1 MQDTCSPDATSSGP
15 FPWRRRCATNGD
27 MVHAVARRFACEEL
41 VRLRRADEQRRY
53 LASQRSARI
62 DPNPHQID
70 AVIFALQ
77 RIPKG
82 GCILADEVG
91 LGKTIEAGL
100 TLSQLLAEGASR
112 ILLLTP
118 KPLLGQWRDE
128 LLALFGITAR
138 EGAQEETGFEGP
150 GVFIAGRE
158 YAGSEAGAA
167 AIAGSGRFDLC
178 VIDEAHEIFAGIY
191 RRYDAAGGLKDG
203 SKYARTAA
211 RVKQA
216 LTGTPMLLLTAT
228 PIQNSLTEMWG
239 LVQYVE
245 PTGTLLG
252 DLGTFRTVFCDGD
265 DRRIRPGQH
274 DELKRR
280 LATVC
285 QRTLRRQAQAFMA
298 KAFTQRAARLFE
310 YSMSEAEAQLYED
323 VTAYLLDPK
332 TLAFRGGH
340 RRLLLISFHRRMG
353 SSVVALADSLQAVAD
368 RLRKKLTGG
377 TDTLRLFESDFD
389 DEDPSAAEDDE
400 ALLEHPEPELV
411 AEMQRVQV
419 LADRARALPVD
430 SKAEQLRAAV
440 RHALEREGGSGKV
453 VIFTEALSTQ
463 AYIEEVLTEA
473 GVVAPKEVTTF
484 RGQNTGPRAAEALAR
499 WETEVASR
507 MPLDARP
514 SRSVAVRLALV
525 HEFATRTRVFVSTE
539 AGAKGL
545 NLQFCDTVINY
556 DLPWNPQRIEQRI
569 GRCHRYGQTRDVTV
583 INFINRD
590 NEAQRLTFDIL
601 SRKLELFGTVLDA
614 SDAVLHQASA
624 PTSTDLVGA
633 LASDFEAQ
641 LADVYD
647 KARSP
652 AEIAAGM
659 AALDSRVGEAKQA
672 YETTHARTAGLIES
686 RFDSTV
692 RAAFRSIEEELPEA
706 LAAMDRELE
715 GVLLR
720 FLDAVGI
727 PYETSRDDVGL
738 TVEIAAH
745 PALPPAHREGV
756 RIRVGA
762 GDPEQGEPL
771 HVGHALIRA
780 ALEEARQA
788 TVGRQRV
795 SIDRSL
801 LQDDAAAKPGA
812 TGRIAVVRM
821 QALGF
826 EPVTELLPAVLLDD
840 EPRPLLGARARAW
853 VLAALADADPRV
865 RAPLEALDDAAEE
878 AIFVAGEDLEAR
890 EHQRFEETLAQIERS
905 VDDRVLAIKRL
916 RLEALQR
923 QADAVTRRDAAVGP
937 GPRTRAE
944 KELAAIESELEGL
957 DAQVD
962 RLLRRD
968 DPEYATWRSR
978 AYVRRYTPPT
988 YERILDVEFVLA

>member
-1 MQDTCSPDATSSGP
+1 
-15 FPWRRRCATNGD
+15 
-27 MVHAVARRFACEEL
+27 MVHAVARRYACEEL

-53 LASQRSARI
+53 LASQRSARV

-100 TLSQLLAEGASR
+100 TISQLLAEGASR

-128 LLALFGITAR
+128 LLALFGINAT
-138 EGAQEETGFEGP
+138 EGAEDAAGFEGA

-167 AIAGSGRFDLC
+167 AIGGSGRFDLC

-191 RRYDAAGGLKDG
+191 RRYDRHGGLKDG
-203 SKYARTAA
+203 SRYARTAA
-211 RVKQA
+211 RVKQV
-216 LTGTPMLLLTAT
+216 LVGTPMLLLTAT
-228 PIQNSLTEMWG
+228 PIQNNLTEMWG

-252 DLGTFRTVFCDGD
+252 DLGTFRSVFCDGD
-265 DRRIRPGQH
+265 DRRIRPGQD

-298 KAFTQRAARLFE
+298 KAFTQRTARLFE
-310 YSMSEAEAQLYED
+310 YSMSSDEAQLYED

-332 TLAFRGGH
+332 TLAFRGTH
-340 RRLLLISFHRRMG
+340 RRLLLIGFHRRMG
-353 SSVVALADSLQAVAD
+353 SSVVALAASLQAVAD
-368 RLRKKLTGG
+368 RLRRKLAGG
-377 TDTLRLFESDFD
+377 TDTLALFDTDLE
-389 DEDPSAAEDDE
+389 EDQVRQDADPGA
-400 ALLEHPEPELV
+400 LEHPEPELF
-411 AEMQRVQV
+411 AEMRRVQA
-419 LADRARALPVD
+419 LADRAAALPVD
-430 SKAEQLRAAV
+430 SKAEQLCAAV
-440 RHALEREGGSGKV
+440 RFALQRAQTGGSGKM

-463 AYIEEVLTEA
+463 DYLQRVLEDA
-473 GVVAPKEVTTF
+473 GLVQPGEVTLF
-484 RGQNTGPRAAEALAR
+484 RGQNTGPAVAAALQR
-499 WETEVASR
+499 WEAEVASR
-507 MPLDARP
+507 MPKDAHP
-514 SRSVAVRLALV
+514 SRAVAVRLALV
-525 HEFATRTRVFVSTE
+525 HEFATRTKIFIATE

-545 NLQFCDTVINY
+545 NLQFCDTVVNY

-569 GRCHRYGQTRDVTV
+569 GRCHRYGQSRDVTV

-614 SDAVLHQASA
+614 SDAVLHEARS
-624 PTSTDLVGA
+624 PTSGALVGA

-652 AEIAAGM
+652 EEIAEGM
-659 AALDSRVGEAKQA
+659 AALEARVGDAKEDYEA
-672 YETTHARTAGLIES
+672 THARTAGLIET

-692 RAAFRSIEEELPEA
+692 RSSLRSLEDELPQG
-706 LAAMDRELE
+706 LAELDAELE

-720 FLDAVGI
+720 FLEAAGI
-727 PYETSRDDVGL
+727 PHECARDEIGL
-738 TVEIAAH
+738 SVAIGAH
-745 PALPPAHREGV
+745 AGLPASMREGV
-756 RIRVGA
+756 TVRVGA
-762 GDPEQGEPL
+762 GSSEQGEPL

-780 ALEEARQA
+780 ALEESRQA

-795 SIDRSL
+795 SID
-801 LQDDAAAKPGA
+801 AARLPGDVKAMPAA
-812 TGRIAVVRM
+812 TGRITVVRL

-826 EPVTELLPAVLLDD
+826 EPVTELLPVVVLDD
-840 EPRPLLGARARAW
+840 DDVPLLGARARAW
-853 VLAALADADPRV
+853 VLAAASEASPEV
-865 RAPLEALDDAAEE
+865 SASLEALGDAADE
-878 AIFVAGEDLEAR
+878 AIFIAGGDLEAR

-905 VDDRVLAIKRL
+905 VDDRVLAARRL
-916 RLEALQR
+916 RQDALRRHAEAT
-923 QADAVTRRDAAVGP
+923 ARRDAAVGP

-944 KELAAIESELEGL
+944 KELAAIDAELEGL
-957 DAQVD
+957 DAAVD

>member
-1 MQDTCSPDATSSGP
+1 M
-15 FPWRRRCATNGD
+15 
-27 MVHAVARRFACEEL
+27 
-41 VRLRRADEQRRY
+41 
-53 LASQRSARI
+53 ASQRSARI
-62 DPNPHQID
+62 DPNPHQIE

-138 EGAQEETGFEGP
+138 EGAAEETGFEGP

-158 YAGSEAGAA
+158 YAGSEVGAA
-167 AIAGSGRFDLC
+167 AIGGSGKFDLC

-191 RRYDAAGGLKDG
+191 RRYDRQGGLRDG
-203 SKYARTAA
+203 SRYARTAA

-216 LTGTPMLLLTAT
+216 LLGTPMLLLTAT
-228 PIQNSLTEMWG
+228 PIQNTLTEMWG

-252 DLGTFRTVFCDGD
+252 DLGTFRSVFCDGD
-265 DRRIRPGQH
+265 DRRVRPGQD

-285 QRTLRRQAQAFMA
+285 QRTLRRQAQTFMA
-298 KAFTQRAARLFE
+298 KAFTQRTARLFE
-310 YSMSEAEAQLYED
+310 YSMSPDEAQLYDD
-323 VTAYLLDPK
+323 VTEYLLDPK
-332 TLAFRGGH
+332 TLAFRGTH
-340 RRLLLISFHRRMG
+340 RRLLLIGFHRRMG

-368 RLRKKLTGG
+368 RLRRKLEGS
-377 TDTLRLFESDFD
+377 TDTLRLFEADLD
-389 DEDPSAAEDDE
+389 DDDAPQRPAAQDE
-400 ALLEHPEPELV
+400 EVPEHPEPELV
-411 AEMQRVQV
+411 AEMKRVQA
-419 LADRARALPVD
+419 LADRAVALPID

-440 RHALEREGGSGKV
+440 ERALARPDGSGKV

-463 AYIEEVLTEA
+463 TYIKRVLTD
-473 GVVAPKEVTTF
+473 GGIVAPDAVTLF
-484 RGQNTGPRAAEALAR
+484 RGQNTGPEVAAALQR
-499 WETEVASR
+499 WESEVGSR
-507 MPLDARP
+507 MPKDAQP

-525 HEFATRTRVFVSTE
+525 HEFATKTAVFVATE

-569 GRCHRYGQTRDVTV
+569 GRCHRYGQARDVTV

-614 SDAVLHQASA
+614 SDAVLHQAVA
-624 PTSTDLVGA
+624 PTSTALVGA

-652 AEIAAGM
+652 EEIAAGM
-659 AALDSRVGEAKQA
+659 AQLQARVGDAKDD
-672 YETTHARTAGLIES
+672 YEQTHARTAGLIET
-686 RFDSTV
+686 RFDATV
-692 RAAFRSIEEELPEA
+692 RAAFKDIEEELPAA
-706 LAAMDRELE
+706 LAALDGELE
-715 GVLLR
+715 GVLVR
-720 FLDAVGI
+720 YLDAAAI
-727 PYETSRDDVGL
+727 PYAMDRDEDGV
-738 TVEIAAH
+738 TVEIGAD
-745 PALPPAHREGV
+745 PQLPPALRDGV
-756 RIRVGA
+756 RVRVGD
-762 GDPEQGEPL
+762 GVPEQGEPL
-771 HVGHALIRA
+771 HVGHALVRA
-780 ALEEARQA
+780 ALEESRAA

-795 SIDRSL
+795 CVPAASL
-801 LQDDAAAKPGA
+801 ETDDAATVGA

-826 EPVTELLPAVLLDD
+826 EPVTELLPVVLLDGTSQ
-840 EPRPLLGARARAW
+840 PFFGPRARAW
-853 VLAALADADPRV
+853 VLAATADADPSV
-865 RAPLEALDDAAEE
+865 LSPEDALEDAAEE
-878 AIFVAGEDLEAR
+878 AIFVAGGDLEAR

-905 VDDRVLAIKRL
+905 VDDRVLAL
-916 RLEALQR
+916 RRIRQGVHARQVEA
-923 QADAVTRRDAAVGP
+923 VGRRDAAVGP

-944 KELAAIESELEGL
+944 QELAAIETELEGL
-957 DAQVD
+957 DAQAL
-962 RLLRRD
+962 RLLGRD
-968 DPEYATWRSR
+968 DSEYKTWRSR
-978 AYVRRYTPPT
+978 AYVRRYTPPS
-988 YERILDVEFVLA
+988 YERILDVEFVLV

>member
-1 MQDTCSPDATSSGP
+1 M
-15 FPWRRRCATNGD
+15 
-27 MVHAVARRFACEEL
+27 
-41 VRLRRADEQRRY
+41 
-53 LASQRSARI
+53 ASQRSARI

-128 LLALFGITAR
+128 LLGLFGINAL
-138 EGAQEETGFEGP
+138 EGAQEESGFEGP

-167 AIAGSGRFDLC
+167 AIGGSGAFDLC
-178 VIDEAHEIFAGIY
+178 VIDEAHEMFAGIY
-191 RRYDAAGGLKDG
+191 RRYDSRGGLKDG
-203 SKYARTAA
+203 TKYARTAA

-216 LTGTPMLLLTAT
+216 LVGTPMLLLTAT

-265 DRRIRPGQH
+265 DRRIRPGQD

-310 YSMSEAEAQLYED
+310 YSMSPDEAQLYDD
-323 VTAYLLDPK
+323 VTAYLMDPK
-332 TLAFRGGH
+332 TLAFRGTH
-340 RRLLLISFHRRMG
+340 RRLLLIGFHRRMG

-368 RLRKKLTGG
+368 RLRRKLEGTG
-377 TDTLRLFESDFD
+377 DTLQLFEADFD
-389 DEDPSAAEDDE
+389 DEEPSATTGEEE
-400 ALLEHPEPELV
+400 AIEHAEPELV
-411 AEMQRVQV
+411 AEMKRVQAM
-419 LADRARALPVD
+419 ADRARALPID
-430 SKAEQLRAAV
+430 SKAEQLCAAV
-440 RHALEREGGSGKV
+440 RYAQARPDGSGKV

-463 AYIEEVLTEA
+463 TYLEQVLVDA
-473 GVVAPKEVTTF
+473 GIVAAGQVTLF
-484 RGQNTGPRAAEALAR
+484 RGQNTGPKAAAALER
-499 WETEVASR
+499 WEREVASR
-507 MPLDARP
+507 MPADARP

-525 HEFATRTRVFVSTE
+525 HEFATFTSVFIATE

-614 SDAVLHQASA
+614 SDAVLHQATA
-624 PTSTDLVGA
+624 PTSTALVGA

-647 KARSP
+647 KARSSE
-652 AEIAAGM
+652 EIAAGM
-659 AALDSRVGEAKQA
+659 AALESRVGEAKEV
-672 YETTHARTAGLIES
+672 YEETHARTAGLIET

-692 RAAFRSIEEELPEA
+692 RSAFRSLEDELPEG
-706 LAAMDRELE
+706 LAALDAELE

-720 FLDAVGI
+720 FLDAVPI
-727 PYETSRDDVGL
+727 PYTTERDEQGL
-738 TVEIAAH
+738 TVQIEADA
-745 PALPPAHREGV
+745 ALPDAHREGV
-756 RIRVGA
+756 RVRVGD
-762 GDPEQGEPL
+762 GVPEQGEPL
-771 HVGHALIRA
+771 HVGHALVRA
-780 ALEEARQA
+780 ALEESRRA

-795 SIDRSL
+795 CIDAAL
-801 LQDDAAAKPGA
+801 LEDDAAAQSGR

-826 EPVTELLPAVLLDD
+826 EPVTELLPVVLLDD
-840 EPRPLLGARARAW
+840 EVAPLLGSRARAW
-853 VLAALADADPRV
+853 VLAAVADADPRT
-865 RAPLEALDDAAEE
+865 RTTLDALGDASEE
-878 AIFVAGEDLEAR
+878 AIFVAGGDLEAR

-905 VDDRVLAIKRL
+905 VDDRVLALKRM
-916 RLEALQR
+916 R
-923 QADAVTRRDAAVGP
+923 ADAQQRHADATARRDAAVGP

-944 KELAAIESELEGL
+944 QELSGIESELEGL
-957 DAQVD
+957 DEAAD

-968 DPEYATWRSR
+968 DPEYRTWRSR
-978 AYVRRYTPPT
+978 AYVRRYTPPS
-988 YERILDVEFVLA
+988 YERILDVEFVLT

>member
-1 MQDTCSPDATSSGP
+1 M
-15 FPWRRRCATNGD
+15 
-27 MVHAVARRFACEEL
+27 HAVARRFACEEL

-100 TLSQLLAEGASR
+100 TLSQMLAEGAER
-112 ILLLTP
+112 ILLITP

-128 LLALFGITAR
+128 LASLFGISTT
-138 EGAQEETGFEGP
+138 EGAIEETGFEGS

-167 AIAGSGRFDLC
+167 AIGSSGRFDLC
-178 VIDEAHEIFAGIY
+178 VIDEAHEMFSGIY
-191 RRYDAAGGLKDG
+191 RRYDRHGGLKDG

-216 LTGTPMLLLTAT
+216 LGETPMLLLTAT
-228 PIQNSLTEMWG
+228 PIQNTLTEMWG

-252 DLGTFRTVFCDGD
+252 DLGTFRAVFCDGD
-265 DRRIRPGQH
+265 DRRLRPGQG

-298 KAFTQRAARLFE
+298 KQFTQRTARLFE
-310 YSMSEAEAQLYED
+310 YSMSPNEAALYED

-332 TLAFRGGH
+332 TLAFRGTH
-340 RRLLLISFHRRMG
+340 RRLLLIGFHRRMG
-353 SSVVALADSLQAVAD
+353 SSVVALAASLQAVAD
-368 RLRKKLTGG
+368 RLRRKLAGSA
-377 TDTLRLFESDFD
+377 DTVQLFEADLE
-389 DEDPSAAEDDE
+389 EDPSGAQDED
-400 ALLEHPEPELV
+400 AVAHPEPDLV
-411 AEMQRVQV
+411 AEMRRVQG
-419 LADRARALPVD
+419 LADRARALPTD
-430 SKAEQLRAAV
+430 SKAEQLVAAV
-440 RHALEREGGSGKV
+440 RYAMGREAEGGSGKV
-453 VIFTEALSTQ
+453 VVFTESLATQ
-463 AYIEEVLTEA
+463 DYLVRILTEA
-473 GVVAPKEVTTF
+473 GVVEEHEVTLF
-484 RGQNTGPRAAEALAR
+484 RGQNTGPAVARALQQWEAEVGAR
-499 WETEVASR
+499 LPHDV
-507 MPLDARP
+507 RP
-514 SRSVAVRLALV
+514 SRGVAVRLALV
-525 HEFATRTRVFVSTE
+525 HEFQHRSRVFIATE

-569 GRCHRYGQTRDVTV
+569 GRCHRYGQDRDVTV

-614 SDAVLHQASA
+614 SDAVLHQATQ
-624 PTSTDLVGA
+624 PTSTALVGA

-652 AEIAAGM
+652 DEIAAGM
-659 AALDSRVGEAKQA
+659 VALDQAMGEARDA
-672 YETTHARTAGLIES
+672 FDATHARTAGLIES
-686 RFDSTV
+686 RFDATV
-692 RAAFRSIEEELPEA
+692 RSAFRTLEDELPEG
-706 LAAMDRELE
+706 LAALDAEVE

-720 FLDAVGI
+720 YLEAEGI
-727 PYETSRDDVGL
+727 PHARARDDVGL
-738 TVEIAAH
+738 TVEVAADDR
-745 PALPPAHREGV
+745 LPPALRGGV
-756 RIRVGA
+756 TVRVGS
-762 GDPEQGEPL
+762 GTPEQGEPL

-780 ALEEARQA
+780 ALEESRRA
-788 TVGRQRV
+788 TVGQQRV
-795 SIDRSL
+795 CIDAQRL
-801 LQDDAAAKPGA
+801 ADDADAKPGA
-812 TGRIAVVRM
+812 RGRLAVLRM
-821 QALGF
+821 HHLGF
-826 EPVTELLPAVLLDD
+826 EPVVELLPAVLLDGRD
-840 EPRPLLGARARAW
+840 EPLLGVRARAW
-853 VLAALADADPRV
+853 VLAAVQDA
-865 RAPLEALDDAAEE
+865 APEISTPASHLDDACDE
-878 AIFVAGEDLEAR
+878 AIFVAGADLDAH
-890 EHQRFEETLAQIERS
+890 EHRRFEETMAQIERS
-905 VDDRVLAIKRL
+905 MEDRILALRRL
-916 RLEALQR
+916 RSDAQRRHAEAT
-923 QADAVTRRDAAVGP
+923 ARRDAAVGP
-937 GPRTRAE
+937 APRTRAE
-944 KELAAIESELEGL
+944 AELKAVDTELEGL
-957 DAQVD
+957 DDAVD

-968 DPEYATWRSR
+968 DPEYASWRSR

-988 YERILDVEFVLA
+988 YERILDVEFELA

>member
-1 MQDTCSPDATSSGP
+1 
-15 FPWRRRCATNGD
+15 

-62 DPNPHQID
+62 DPNPHQIE

-138 EGAQEETGFEGP
+138 EGAAEETGFEGP

-167 AIAGSGRFDLC
+167 AIGGNGKFDLC

-191 RRYDAAGGLKDG
+191 RRYDRQGGLRDG
-203 SKYARTAA
+203 SRYARTAA

-216 LTGTPMLLLTAT
+216 LLGTPMLLLTAT
-228 PIQNSLTEMWG
+228 PIQNTLTEMWG

-252 DLGTFRTVFCDGD
+252 DLGTFRSVFCDGD
-265 DRRIRPGQH
+265 DRRIRPGQD

-285 QRTLRRQAQAFMA
+285 QRTLRRQAQTFMA
-298 KAFTQRAARLFE
+298 KAFTQRTARLFE
-310 YSMSEAEAQLYED
+310 YSMSPDEAQLYDD
-323 VTAYLLDPK
+323 VTEYLLDPK
-332 TLAFRGGH
+332 TLAFRGTH
-340 RRLLLISFHRRMG
+340 RRLLLIGFHRRMG
-353 SSVVALADSLQAVAD
+353 SSVVALADSLQGVAD
-368 RLRKKLTGG
+368 RLRRKLEGSG
-377 TDTLRLFESDFD
+377 DTLRLFDADLEQEEEAAAP
-389 DEDPSAAEDDE
+389 DEEVP
-400 ALLEHPEPELV
+400 EHPEPELV
-411 AEMQRVQV
+411 AEMKRVQG
-419 LADRARALPVD
+419 LADRARSLPVD
-430 SKAEQLRAAV
+430 SKAEQLRVAV
-440 RHALEREGGSGKV
+440 ERALARPDGSGKV

-463 AYIEEVLTEA
+463 TYIKRVLVE
-473 GVVAPKEVTTF
+473 GGIVAPDAVTIF
-484 RGQNTGPRAAEALAR
+484 RGQNTGPEVAAALQR
-499 WETEVASR
+499 WEGEVASR
-507 MPLDARP
+507 MPKDAQP

-525 HEFATRTRVFVSTE
+525 HEFATKTAVFIATE

-614 SDAVLHQASA
+614 SDAVLHQAVA
-624 PTSTDLVGA
+624 PTSTSLVGA

-641 LADVYD
+641 LADVYN
-647 KARSP
+647 KARS
-652 AEIAAGM
+652 AEEIAAGM
-659 AALDSRVGEAKQA
+659 AELGERVGDAKED
-672 YETTHARTAGLIES
+672 YEQTHARTAGLIET
-686 RFDSTV
+686 RFDATV
-692 RAAFRSIEEELPEA
+692 RAAFKDIEEELPAA
-706 LAAMDRELE
+706 LAALDAELE
-715 GVLLR
+715 GVLVR
-720 FLDAVGI
+720 YLDAAAI
-727 PYETSRDDVGL
+727 PYSTDRDDSGL
-738 TVEIAAH
+738 SVDIGPH
-745 PALPPAHREGV
+745 PQLPPALREGV
-756 RIRVGA
+756 RIRVGD
-762 GDPEQGEPL
+762 GVPEQGEPL
-771 HVGHALIRA
+771 HVGHALVRA
-780 ALEEARQA
+780 ALEESRAA

-795 SIDRSL
+795 SVRAASL
-801 LQDDAAAKPGA
+801 EQDDAATVGA
-812 TGRIAVVRM
+812 TGRMTVVRM

-826 EPVTELLPAVLLDD
+826 EPVTELLPVVVLDGM
-840 EPRPLLGARARAW
+840 PQPVLGPRARAW
-853 VLAALADADPRV
+853 VLAAIADADPDV
-865 RAPLEALDDAAEE
+865 RLSPDALEDAADE
-878 AIFVAGEDLEAR
+878 AIFVAGGDLEAR
-890 EHQRFEETLAQIERS
+890 EHLRFEETLAQIERS
-905 VDDRVLAIKRL
+905 VDDRVLAL
-916 RLEALQR
+916 RRIRQEVQGRQVEAV
-923 QADAVTRRDAAVGP
+923 ARRDAAVGP
-937 GPRTRAE
+937 APRTRAE
-944 KELAAIESELEGL
+944 QELAAIETELEGL
-957 DAQVD
+957 DAQAL

-968 DPEYATWRSR
+968 DSEYMTWRSR

-988 YERILDVEFVLA
+988 YERILDVEFVLV

>member
-1 MQDTCSPDATSSGP
+1 
-15 FPWRRRCATNGD
+15 

-62 DPNPHQID
+62 DPNPHQIE

-138 EGAQEETGFEGP
+138 EGASEETGFEGP

-158 YAGSEAGAA
+158 YAGSEVGAA
-167 AIAGSGRFDLC
+167 AIGGSGKFDLC

-191 RRYDAAGGLKDG
+191 RRYDRQGGLRDG
-203 SKYARTAA
+203 SRYARTAA
-211 RVKQA
+211 RVKHA
-216 LTGTPMLLLTAT
+216 LLGTPMLLLTAT
-228 PIQNSLTEMWG
+228 PIQNTLTEMWG

-252 DLGTFRTVFCDGD
+252 DLGTFRSVFCDGD
-265 DRRIRPGQH
+265 DRRIRPGQD

-285 QRTLRRQAQAFMA
+285 QRTLRRQAQTFMA
-298 KAFTQRAARLFE
+298 KAFTQRTARLFE
-310 YSMSEAEAQLYED
+310 YSMSPDEAQLYED
-323 VTAYLLDPK
+323 VTQYLLDPK
-332 TLAFRGGH
+332 TLAFRGTH
-340 RRLLLISFHRRMG
+340 RRLLLIGFHRRMG

-368 RLRKKLTGG
+368 RLRRKLEGSG
-377 TDTLRLFESDFD
+377 DTLRLFEADLD
-389 DEDPSAAEDDE
+389 DEDAPAAPRGDDE
-400 ALLEHPEPELV
+400 EVPEHPEPELV
-411 AEMQRVQV
+411 AEMKRVQG
-419 LADRARALPVD
+419 LADLARSLPVD
-430 SKAEQLRAAV
+430 SKAEQLRVAV
-440 RHALEREGGSGKV
+440 ERALTRSDGSGKV

-463 AYIEEVLTEA
+463 TYIKRVLVE
-473 GVVAPKEVTTF
+473 GRIVAPDAVTMF
-484 RGQNTGPRAAEALAR
+484 RGQNTGPEVAVALQR
-499 WETEVASR
+499 WEGEVGSR
-507 MPLDARP
+507 MPKDAQP

-525 HEFATRTRVFVSTE
+525 HEFATKTAVFIATE

-614 SDAVLHQASA
+614 SDAVLHQAVA
-624 PTSTDLVGA
+624 PTSTALVGA

-647 KARSP
+647 KARS
-652 AEIAAGM
+652 AEEIAAGM
-659 AALDSRVGEAKQA
+659 AELGARVGDAKDD
-672 YETTHARTAGLIES
+672 YEQTHARTAGLIET
-686 RFDSTV
+686 RFDATV
-692 RAAFRSIEEELPEA
+692 RAAFKDIEEELPEA
-706 LAAMDRELE
+706 LAALDAELE
-715 GVLLR
+715 GVLVR

-727 PYETSRDDVGL
+727 PYTTDRDDAGL
-738 TVEIAAH
+738 TVEVSAH
-745 PALPPAHREGV
+745 PKLPPALREGV
-756 RIRVGA
+756 RIRVGD
-762 GDPEQGEPL
+762 GVPEQGEPL

-780 ALEEARQA
+780 ALEESRAA

-795 SIDRSL
+795 SIRASNLEGDV
-801 LQDDAAAKPGA
+801 AAKRGT
-812 TGRIAVVRM
+812 TGRISVVRM

-826 EPVTELLPAVLLDD
+826 EPVTELLPVVVLDD
-840 EPRPLLGARARAW
+840 GPQPFMGARARGW
-853 VLAALADADPRV
+853 VLAAIAEADPHV
-865 RAPLEALDDAAEE
+865 GLSLDTLEDAAQE
-878 AIFVAGEDLEAR
+878 AIFVAGGDLEAR
-890 EHQRFEETLAQIERS
+890 EHLRFEETMAQIERS
-905 VDDRVLAIKRL
+905 VDDRVLAL
-916 RLEALQR
+916 RRIRHEVQGRHAEALG
-923 QADAVTRRDAAVGP
+923 RRDAAVGP

-944 KELAAIESELEGL
+944 QELAAIETELEGL
-957 DAQVD
+957 DAQAL
-962 RLLRRD
+962 RLLTRD
-968 DPEYATWRSR
+968 DDEYRSWRSR
-978 AYVRRYTPPT
+978 AYVRRYTPPS
-988 YERILDVEFVLA
+988 YERILDVEFVLV

>member
-1 MQDTCSPDATSSGP
+1 M
-15 FPWRRRCATNGD
+15 
-27 MVHAVARRFACEEL
+27 ARRFACEEL

-118 KPLLGQWRDE
+118 KPLLGQWKDE

-138 EGAQEETGFEGP
+138 EGATEETGFEGP

-158 YAGSEAGAA
+158 YAGSQAGAA
-167 AIAGSGRFDLC
+167 AIGGSGRFDLC
-178 VIDEAHEIFAGIY
+178 VIDEAHELFAGIY
-191 RRYDAAGGLKDG
+191 RRYDLHGGLKDG

-211 RVKQA
+211 RVKQT
-216 LTGTPMLLLTAT
+216 LLGTPMLLLTAT
-228 PIQNSLTEMWG
+228 PIQNTLTEMWG

-265 DRRIRPGQH
+265 DRRIRAGQH

-285 QRTLRRQAQAFMA
+285 QRTLRRQAQTFMA
-298 KAFTQRAARLFE
+298 KAFTQRTARLFE
-310 YSMSEAEAQLYED
+310 YSMSPQEAQLYDD

-332 TLAFRGGH
+332 TLAFRGSH

-353 SSVVALADSLQAVAD
+353 SSQVALADSLQAVAD
-368 RLRKKLTGG
+368 RLRRKLGG
-377 TDTLRLFESDFD
+377 SEETLALFESDFD
-389 DEDPSAAEDDE
+389 DEDPAARPGDDE
-400 ALLEHPEPELV
+400 APAHPEPELLS
-411 AEMQRVQV
+411 EMKRVQA
-419 LADRARALPVD
+419 LADRARSLRGD
-430 SKAEQLRAAV
+430 SKAEQLCAAV
-440 RHALEREGGSGKV
+440 RHALSRAGGSGKL

-463 AYIEEVLTEA
+463 RYLAEVLVGA
-473 GVVAPKEVTTF
+473 GLVRDDEITLF
-484 RGQNTGPRAAEALAR
+484 RGQNTGPKAASALAR
-499 WETEVASR
+499 WEREVGAR
-507 MPLDARP
+507 MPADAQP

-525 HEFATRTRVFVSTE
+525 HEFATHTKVFISTE

-590 NEAQRLTFDIL
+590 NEAQRLTFEIL

-614 SDAVLHQASA
+614 SDAVLHQATA
-624 PTSTDLVGA
+624 PTSTALVGA
-633 LASDFEAQ
+633 LASDFEAR

-652 AEIAAGM
+652 EEIAEGM
-659 AALDSRVGEAKQA
+659 AALQARVGEAKED
-672 YETTHARTAGLIES
+672 YEDTHARTAGLIET

-692 RAAFRSIEEELPEA
+692 RAAFRSLEEELPEG
-706 LAAMDRELE
+706 LAALDRELE

-720 FLDAVGI
+720 FLDAAAI
-727 PYETSRDDVGL
+727 PYTIDRDERGL
-738 TVEIAAH
+738 SVDIEPH
-745 PALPPAHREGV
+745 DALPPAHRGGV
-756 RIRVGA
+756 RIRVGD
-762 GDPEQGEPL
+762 GVPEQGEPL
-771 HVGHALIRA
+771 HVGHALVRA
-780 ALEEARQA
+780 ALEESRQA
-788 TVGRQRV
+788 TRGRQRV
-795 SIDRSL
+795 CIAAGPL
-801 LQDDAAAKPGA
+801 ADDPAAQPGV
-812 TGRIAVVRM
+812 TGRIAVIRM

-826 EPVTELLPAVLLDD
+826 EPVTELLPVVLLD
-840 EPRPLLGARARAW
+840 EVAAPLLGERARAW
-853 VLAALADADPRV
+853 VLAATADATPAV
-865 RAPLEALDDAAEE
+865 RSTELALDDGVQE
-878 AIFVAGEDLEAR
+878 AIFVAGGDLEAR
-890 EHQRFEETLAQIERS
+890 EHLRFEETLAQIERS
-905 VDDRVLAIKRL
+905 VDDRVLAVKRVRSDAL
-916 RLEALQR
+916 ERKQEAL
-923 QADAVTRRDAAVGP
+923 ARRNAAVGP

-944 KELAAIESELEGL
+944 AALEAIEAELEAL

-968 DPEYATWRSR
+968 DPDYATWRSR

>member
-1 MQDTCSPDATSSGP
+1 
-15 FPWRRRCATNGD
+15 

-112 ILLLTP
+112 VLLLTP

-138 EGAQEETGFEGP
+138 EGALEETGFEGP

-167 AIAGSGRFDLC
+167 AIGGSGRFDLC
-178 VIDEAHEIFAGIY
+178 VIDEAHELFAGIY
-191 RRYDAAGGLKDG
+191 RRYDLHGGLKDG

-211 RVKQA
+211 RVKRA
-216 LTGTPMLLLTAT
+216 LQGTPMLLLTAT
-228 PIQNSLTEMWG
+228 PIQNTLTEMWG

-265 DRRIRPGQH
+265 DRRIRAGQH

-285 QRTLRRQAQAFMA
+285 QRTLRRQAQTFMA
-298 KAFTQRAARLFE
+298 KAFTQRTARLFE
-310 YSMSEAEAQLYED
+310 YSMSKDEAQLYDD

-332 TLAFRGGH
+332 TLAFRGSH

-368 RLRKKLTGG
+368 RLARKLGG
-377 TDTLRLFESDFD
+377 SEDTLALFEADFD
-389 DEDPSAAEDDE
+389 DEDPASRPEGED
-400 ALLEHPEPELV
+400 APAHPEPELF
-411 AEMQRVQV
+411 AEMKRVQT
-419 LADRARALPVD
+419 LADRARALTDD
-430 SKAEQLRAAV
+430 SKAEQLCAAV
-440 RHALEREGGSGKV
+440 RYALSRDGGSGKV

-463 AYIEEVLTEA
+463 TYLEQVLVEA
-473 GVVAPKEVTTF
+473 GLVTVDDVTLF
-484 RGQNTGPRAAEALAR
+484 RGQNTGAKAASALQR
-499 WETEVASR
+499 WESEVGSR
-507 MPLDARP
+507 MPVDAQP

-525 HEFATRTRVFVSTE
+525 HEFATHSKVFISTE

-590 NEAQRLTFDIL
+590 NEAQRLTFEIL

-614 SDAVLHQASA
+614 SDAVLHQATA
-624 PTSTDLVGA
+624 PTSTALVGA
-633 LASDFEAQ
+633 LASDFEAR

-652 AEIAAGM
+652 DEIAEGM
-659 AALDSRVGEAKQA
+659 AALEARVGEAKQD
-672 YETTHARTAGLIES
+672 YEDTHARTAGLIET

-692 RAAFRSIEEELPEA
+692 RAAFRTLEEELPEG
-706 LAAMDRELE
+706 LAALDRELE

-720 FLDAVGI
+720 FLDAAAI
-727 PYETSRDDVGL
+727 PYALERDERGV
-738 TVEIAAH
+738 TVDIEAH
-745 PALPPAHREGV
+745 ASLPVAHREGV
-756 RIRVGA
+756 RMRVGD
-762 GDPEQGEPL
+762 GVPEQGEPL
-771 HVGHALIRA
+771 HVGHALVRA
-780 ALEEARQA
+780 ALEESRAA

-795 SIDRSL
+795 SIGVGL
-801 LQDDAAAKPGA
+801 LDEDDAAKPGV
-812 TGRIAVVRM
+812 TGRIAVLRM

-826 EPVTELLPAVLLDD
+826 EPVTELLPVVLLDD
-840 EPRPLLGARARAW
+840 RAAPLLGTRARAW
-853 VLAALADADPRV
+853 VLAALADARPQV
-865 RAPLEALDDAAEE
+865 RSSEQALDDVAEE
-878 AIFVAGEDLEAR
+878 AIFVAGGDLEAR
-890 EHQRFEETLAQIERS
+890 EHVRFEETLAQIERS
-905 VDDRVLAIKRL
+905 VDDRVLAVKRL
-916 RLEALQR
+916 RSETLERKEEALAKR
-923 QADAVTRRDAAVGP
+923 NAAVGP

-944 KELAAIESELEGL
+944 AQVASIEAELEGL

-968 DPEYATWRSR
+968 DPDYATWRSR

>member
-1 MQDTCSPDATSSGP
+1 M
-15 FPWRRRCATNGD
+15 
-27 MVHAVARRFACEEL
+27 
-41 VRLRRADEQRRY
+41 RRADEQRRY

-62 DPNPHQID
+62 DANPHQID

-138 EGAQEETGFEGP
+138 EGAQEEGGFEGP

-191 RRYDAAGGLKDG
+191 KRYDAAGGLKDG

-280 LATVC
+280 LAMVC

-298 KAFTQRAARLFE
+298 KAFTQRTARLFE
-310 YSMSEAEAQLYED
+310 YSMSPDEAQLYDE

-332 TLAFRGGH
+332 TLAFRGSH

-353 SSVVALADSLQAVAD
+353 SSIVALADSLQAVAD
-368 RLRKKLTGG
+368 RLRKTLTGA
-377 TDTLRLFESDFD
+377 TDTLRLFQSELGSDFD
-389 DEDPSAAEDDE
+389 DEDPSASVEDDP
-400 ALLEHPEPELV
+400 LDDHPEPELV
-411 AEMQRVQV
+411 AEMKRVQA
-419 LADRARALPVD
+419 LADRARALPTD

-440 RHALEREGGSGKV
+440 HLALQREGSSGKV

-463 AYIEEVLTEA
+463 AYIEQVLTEA
-473 GVVAPKEVTTF
+473 GVVAPGEVTTF
-484 RGQNTGPRAAEALAR
+484 RGQNTGARAAEALAR
-499 WETEVASR
+499 WEQQVASR

-624 PTSTDLVGA
+624 PASTDLVSA

-659 AALDSRVGEAKQA
+659 AALEGRVGEAKQA
-672 YETTHARTAGLIES
+672 YESTHARTAGIIES

-727 PYETSRDDVGL
+727 PYVQVRDDVGL

-745 PALPPAHREGV
+745 PALPPVHRDGV
-756 RIRVGA
+756 LVRVGA
-762 GDPEQGEPL
+762 VDPEQGEPL
-771 HVGHALIRA
+771 HVGHALVRA
-780 ALEEARQA
+780 ALEESLQA
-788 TVGRQRV
+788 TLGRQRV
-795 SIDRSL
+795 RIYAGL
-801 LQDDAAAKPGA
+801 LTEDAAAKPGA

-826 EPVTELLPAVLLDD
+826 EPVTELVPTVLLDD
-840 EPRPLLGARARAW
+840 EARPLLGARARAW
-853 VLAALADADPRV
+853 VLAALADANPSV

-905 VDDRVLAIKRL
+905 VDDRVLAVKRL
-916 RLEALQR
+916 RLETLQR
-923 QADAVTRRDAAVGP
+923 QAEALARRDAAVGP

-944 KELAAIESELEGL
+944 KELAAIERELEGL

>member
-1 MQDTCSPDATSSGP
+1 
-15 FPWRRRCATNGD
+15 

-62 DPNPHQID
+62 DPNPHQIE

-138 EGAQEETGFEGP
+138 EGAAEETGFEGP

-178 VIDEAHEIFAGIY
+178 VIDEAHEMFAGIY
-191 RRYDAAGGLKDG
+191 RRYDRQGGLRDG
-203 SKYARTAA
+203 SRYARTAA

-216 LTGTPMLLLTAT
+216 LVDTPMLLLTAT
-228 PIQNSLTEMWG
+228 PIQNTLTEMWG

-252 DLGTFRTVFCDGD
+252 DLGTFRSVFCDGD
-265 DRRIRPGQH
+265 DRRIRPGQD

-285 QRTLRRQAQAFMA
+285 QRTLRRQAQTFMA
-298 KAFTQRAARLFE
+298 KAFTQRTARLFE
-310 YSMSEAEAQLYED
+310 YSMSPDEAQLYDE
-323 VTAYLLDPK
+323 VTEYLLDPK
-332 TLAFRGGH
+332 TLAFRGTH
-340 RRLLLISFHRRMG
+340 RRLLLIGFHRRMG

-368 RLRKKLTGG
+368 RLRRKLEGSA
-377 TDTLRLFESDFD
+377 DTLRLFDAD
-389 DEDPSAAEDDE
+389 LDDDDDDDDDDAQPRPADEDEE
-400 ALLEHPEPELV
+400 APEHPEPELV
-411 AEMQRVQV
+411 AEMKRVQA

-430 SKAEQLRAAV
+430 SKAEQLQVAVARALS
-440 RHALEREGGSGKV
+440 RPDGSGKV

-463 AYIEEVLTEA
+463 TYIKQVLVDA
-473 GVVAPKEVTTF
+473 GVLDPDAVTIF
-484 RGQNTGPRAAEALAR
+484 RGQNTGPQVAAALQR
-499 WETEVASR
+499 WEAEVGAR
-507 MPLDARP
+507 MPKDAQP

-525 HEFATRTRVFVSTE
+525 HEFATKTAVFIATE

-614 SDAVLHQASA
+614 SDAVLHEAVA
-624 PTSTDLVGA
+624 PTSSSLVGA
-633 LASDFEAQ
+633 LASDFEAA

-659 AALDSRVGEAKQA
+659 AALEARVGDAKDD
-672 YETTHARTAGLIES
+672 YEQTHARTAGLIET
-686 RFDSTV
+686 RFDATV
-692 RAAFRSIEEELPEA
+692 RAAFKDIEQELPAA
-706 LAAMDRELE
+706 LAALDAELE
-715 GVLLR
+715 GVLIR
-720 FLDAVGI
+720 YLDAAGI
-727 PYETSRDDVGL
+727 PYSTVRDDEGL
-738 TVEIAAH
+738 SVEIGAD
-745 PALPPAHREGV
+745 PRLPPAHRGGV
-756 RIRVGA
+756 QIRVGD
-762 GDPEQGEPL
+762 GVPEQGEPL
-771 HVGHALIRA
+771 HVGHALVRA
-780 ALEEARQA
+780 ALEEARGA

-795 SIDRSL
+795 SVCAASL
-801 LQDDAAAKPGA
+801 ADDEAASVGA

-826 EPVTELLPAVLLDD
+826 EPVTELLPVVVLDQ
-840 EPRPLLGARARAW
+840 RSAPLFGARARTW
-853 VLAALADADPRV
+853 VLAAVADADPDV
-865 RAPLEALDDAAEE
+865 RGPMDALEDAAQE
-878 AIFVAGEDLEAR
+878 AIFVAGGDLEAR
-890 EHQRFEETLAQIERS
+890 EHLRFEETLAQIERS
-905 VDDRVLAIKRL
+905 VDDRVLAL
-916 RLEALQR
+916 RRIRQGVQTR
-923 QADAVTRRDAAVGP
+923 QAEAVARRDAAVGP

-944 KELAAIESELEGL
+944 HELAAIETELDGL
-957 DAQVD
+957 NAQAD
-962 RLLRRD
+962 RLLGRD
-968 DPEYATWRSR
+968 DSEYKTWRSR
-978 AYVRRYTPPT
+978 AYVRRYTPPS
-988 YERILDVEFVLA
+988 YERILDVEFVLV

>member
-1 MQDTCSPDATSSGP
+1 
-15 FPWRRRCATNGD
+15 

-100 TLSQLLAEGASR
+100 TISQMLAEGHAR

-128 LLALFGITAR
+128 LLALFGIIAT
-138 EGAQEETGFEGP
+138 EGATEDSGFEGP

-178 VIDEAHEIFAGIY
+178 VIDEAHELFAGIY
-191 RRYDAAGGLKDG
+191 RRYDAQGGLKDG
-203 SKYARTAA
+203 SRYARTAA

-216 LTGTPMLLLTAT
+216 LSGTPMLLLTAT
-228 PIQNSLTEMWG
+228 PIQNTLTEMWG

-252 DLGTFRTVFCDGD
+252 DLGTFRSVFCDGD
-265 DRRIRPGQH
+265 DRRIRPGQD

-298 KAFTQRAARLFE
+298 KAFTQRTARLFE
-310 YSMSEAEAQLYED
+310 YSMSPQESQLYDD

-332 TLAFRGGH
+332 TLAFRGTH
-340 RRLLLISFHRRMG
+340 RRLLLIGFHRRMG

-368 RLRKKLTGG
+368 RLRRKLSGG
-377 TDTLRLFESDFD
+377 ADTLQLFAADLD
-389 DEDPSAAEDDE
+389 DDDMPVPQDGEDETEGD
-400 ALLEHPEPELV
+400 PEPELL
-411 AEMQRVQV
+411 AEMKRVQA
-419 LADRARALPVD
+419 LADRARGLGDD
-430 SKAEQLRAAV
+430 SKAEQLCAAV
-440 RHALEREGGSGKV
+440 RHAFAREGGSGKV

-463 AYIEEVLTEA
+463 VYLQEVLVKA
-473 GVVAPKEVTTF
+473 GLVTDDEVTAF
-484 RGQNTGPRAAEALAR
+484 RGQNTGPAVAAALQR
-499 WETEVASR
+499 WEQEVGAKL
-507 MPLDARP
+507 PADAQP
-514 SRSVAVRLALV
+514 SRSIAVRLALV
-525 HEFATRTRVFVSTE
+525 HAFATRTRVFIATE

-614 SDAVLHQASA
+614 SDAVLHQATA
-624 PTSTDLVGA
+624 PTSNALVGA

-641 LADVYD
+641 LADVYN

-652 AEIAAGM
+652 EEIAEGM
-659 AALDSRVGEAKQA
+659 AALEARVGEAK
-672 YETTHARTAGLIES
+672 EVFEDTHARTAGLIET

-692 RAAFRSIEEELPEA
+692 RAAFKTLEDELPDG
-706 LAAMDRELE
+706 LAALDAELE

-720 FLDAVGI
+720 YLDAAGV
-727 PYETSRDDVGL
+727 PYTKERDDRGL
-738 TVEIAAH
+738 TVDIGAH
-745 PALPPAHREGV
+745 EALPPAHRDGV
-756 RIRVGA
+756 RIRVGD
-762 GDPEQGEPL
+762 GVPEQGEPL
-771 HVGHALIRA
+771 HVGHALVRG
-780 ALEEARQA
+780 ALEESRQA

-795 SIDRSL
+795 ML
-801 LQDDAAAKPGA
+801 EAAALAEDDAARPGT
-812 TGRIAVVRM
+812 TGRIAVMRLQV
-821 QALGF
+821 LGF
-826 EPVTELLPAVLLDD
+826 EPVTELIPVVLLDD
-840 EPRPLLGARARAW
+840 DDVPLMGARARAW
-853 VLAALADADPRV
+853 VLAALADAQPQV
-865 RAPLEALDDAAEE
+865 RRSTEALDDAAEE
-878 AIFVAGEDLEAR
+878 ALFVRGGDLEAH

-905 VDDRVLAIKRL
+905 VDDRVLAVRRL
-916 RLEALQR
+916 RQDALQR
-923 QADAVTRRDAAVGP
+923 QAEAVARRDAAVGP

-944 KELAAIESELEGL
+944 QELAALDTELEGL

-968 DPEYATWRSR
+968 DPDYAMWRSR

-988 YERILDVEFVLA
+988 CERILDVEFVLA

>member
-1 MQDTCSPDATSSGP
+1 
-15 FPWRRRCATNGD
+15 

-62 DPNPHQID
+62 DPNPHQIE

-138 EGAQEETGFEGP
+138 EGAAEETGFEGP

-167 AIAGSGRFDLC
+167 AIGGSGKFDLC

-191 RRYDAAGGLKDG
+191 RRYDRQGGLRDG
-203 SKYARTAA
+203 SRYARTAA

-216 LTGTPMLLLTAT
+216 LLGTPMLLLTAT
-228 PIQNSLTEMWG
+228 PIQNTLTEMWG

-252 DLGTFRTVFCDGD
+252 DLGTFRSVFCDGD
-265 DRRIRPGQH
+265 DRRIRPGQD

-285 QRTLRRQAQAFMA
+285 QRTLRRQAQTFMA
-298 KAFTQRAARLFE
+298 KAFTQRTARLFE
-310 YSMSEAEAQLYED
+310 YSMSPDEAQLYDD
-323 VTAYLLDPK
+323 VTEYLLDPK
-332 TLAFRGGH
+332 TLAFRGTH
-340 RRLLLISFHRRMG
+340 RRLLLIGFHRRMG
-353 SSVVALADSLQAVAD
+353 SSVVALADSLQGVAD
-368 RLRKKLTGG
+368 RLRRKLEGSG
-377 TDTLRLFESDFD
+377 DTLRLFDADLEQEEEAAAP
-389 DEDPSAAEDDE
+389 DEEVP
-400 ALLEHPEPELV
+400 EHPEPELV
-411 AEMQRVQV
+411 AEMKRVQG
-419 LADRARALPVD
+419 LADRARSLPVD
-430 SKAEQLRAAV
+430 SKAEQLRVAV
-440 RHALEREGGSGKV
+440 ERALARPDGSGKV

-463 AYIEEVLTEA
+463 TYIKRVLVE
-473 GVVAPKEVTTF
+473 GGIVAPDAVTIF
-484 RGQNTGPRAAEALAR
+484 RGQNTGPEVAAALQR
-499 WETEVASR
+499 WEGEVASR
-507 MPLDARP
+507 MPKDAQP

-525 HEFATRTRVFVSTE
+525 HEFATKTAVFIATE

-614 SDAVLHQASA
+614 SDAVLHQAVA
-624 PTSTDLVGA
+624 PTSTSLVGA

-641 LADVYD
+641 LADVYN
-647 KARSP
+647 KARS
-652 AEIAAGM
+652 AEEIAAGM
-659 AALDSRVGEAKQA
+659 AELGERVGDAKED
-672 YETTHARTAGLIES
+672 YEQTHARTAGLIET
-686 RFDSTV
+686 RFDATV
-692 RAAFRSIEEELPEA
+692 RAAFKDIEEELPAA
-706 LAAMDRELE
+706 LAALDAELE

-720 FLDAVGI
+720 YLDAAAI
-727 PYETSRDDVGL
+727 PYSTDRDDSGL
-738 TVEIAAH
+738 SVDIGPH
-745 PALPPAHREGV
+745 PQLPPALREGV
-756 RIRVGA
+756 RIRVGD
-762 GDPEQGEPL
+762 GVPEQGEPL
-771 HVGHALIRA
+771 HVGHALVRA
-780 ALEEARQA
+780 ALEESRAA

-795 SIDRSL
+795 SVRAASL
-801 LQDDAAAKPGA
+801 EQDDAATVGA
-812 TGRIAVVRM
+812 TGRITVVRM

-826 EPVTELLPAVLLDD
+826 EPVTELLPVVVLDGM
-840 EPRPLLGARARAW
+840 PQPVLGPRARAW
-853 VLAALADADPRV
+853 VLAAIADADPDV
-865 RAPLEALDDAAEE
+865 RLSPDALEDAADE
-878 AIFVAGEDLEAR
+878 AIFVAGGDLEAR
-890 EHQRFEETLAQIERS
+890 EHLRFEETLAQIERS
-905 VDDRVLAIKRL
+905 VDDRVLAL
-916 RLEALQR
+916 RRIRQEVQGRQVEAV
-923 QADAVTRRDAAVGP
+923 ARRDAAVGP
-937 GPRTRAE
+937 APRTRAE
-944 KELAAIESELEGL
+944 QELAAIETELEGL
-957 DAQVD
+957 DAQAL

-968 DPEYATWRSR
+968 DSEYMTWRSR

-988 YERILDVEFVLA
+988 YERILDVEFVLV

>member
-1 MQDTCSPDATSSGP
+1 
-15 FPWRRRCATNGD
+15 

-62 DPNPHQID
+62 DPNPHQIE

-128 LLALFGITAR
+128 LLGLFGITAR

-167 AIAGSGRFDLC
+167 AIGGSGRFDLC

-191 RRYDAAGGLKDG
+191 RRYDLHGGLKDG

-216 LTGTPMLLLTAT
+216 LLDTPMLLLTAT
-228 PIQNSLTEMWG
+228 PIQNTLTEMWG

-265 DRRIRPGQH
+265 DRRIRAGQH

-285 QRTLRRQAQAFMA
+285 QRTLRRQAQTFMA
-298 KAFTQRAARLFE
+298 KAFTQRTARLFE
-310 YSMSEAEAQLYED
+310 YSMSKDEAGLYED

-332 TLAFRGGH
+332 TLAFRGSH

-368 RLRKKLTGG
+368 RLRRKLGG
-377 TDTLRLFESDFD
+377 SEDTLALFEADFD
-389 DEDPSAAEDDE
+389 DEDPSARPGEEE
-400 ALLEHPEPELV
+400 AVEHPEPELF
-411 AEMQRVQV
+411 AEMRHVQT
-419 LADRARALPVD
+419 LADRARALSDD
-430 SKAEQLRAAV
+430 SKAEQLCAAV
-440 RHALEREGGSGKV
+440 RHALSRDGGSGKV

-463 AYIEEVLTEA
+463 TYLEQVLVDA
-473 GVVAPKEVTTF
+473 GLVSSDEVTLF
-484 RGQNTGPRAAEALAR
+484 RGQNTGAKAASALQR
-499 WETEVASR
+499 WEKDVASR
-507 MPLDARP
+507 MPVDAQP

-525 HEFATRTRVFVSTE
+525 HEFATHTKVFISTE

-590 NEAQRLTFDIL
+590 NEAQRLTFEIL

-614 SDAVLHQASA
+614 SDAVLHQANA
-624 PTSTDLVGA
+624 PTSTALVGA
-633 LASDFEAQ
+633 LASDFEAR

-652 AEIAAGM
+652 EEIAEGM
-659 AALDSRVGEAKQA
+659 AALEARVGEAKQD
-672 YETTHARTAGLIES
+672 YEDTHARTAGLIET

-692 RAAFRSIEEELPEA
+692 RAAFRTLEEELPEG
-706 LAAMDRELE
+706 LAALDRELE

-720 FLDAVGI
+720 FLDAAEI
-727 PYETSRDDVGL
+727 PYQLERDDRGL
-738 TVEIAAH
+738 TVEVGAH
-745 PALPPAHREGV
+745 EGLPPAHREGV
-756 RIRVGA
+756 RIRVGD
-762 GDPEQGEPL
+762 GVPEQGEPL

-780 ALEEARQA
+780 ALEESRQA

-795 SIDRSL
+795 SIGTDAL
-801 LQDDAAAKPGA
+801 EDDDAAKPGA
-812 TGRIAVVRM
+812 TGRIAVLRM

-826 EPVTELLPAVLLDD
+826 EPVTELLPVVLLDD
-840 EPRPLLGARARAW
+840 RSAPLLGDRARAW
-853 VLAALADADPRV
+853 VLAALSDAQPQV
-865 RAPLEALDDAAEE
+865 RSTEAALDDVAEE
-878 AIFVAGEDLEAR
+878 AIFVAGGDLEAR
-890 EHQRFEETLAQIERS
+890 EHVRFEETLAQIERS
-905 VDDRVLAIKRL
+905 VDDRVLAVKRL
-916 RLEALQR
+916 RSETLERTEEALG
-923 QADAVTRRDAAVGP
+923 RRNAAVGP

-944 KELAAIESELEGL
+944 AELKALEAELEGL

-968 DPEYATWRSR
+968 DPDYATWRSR

>member
-1 MQDTCSPDATSSGP
+1 
-15 FPWRRRCATNGD
+15 

-62 DPNPHQID
+62 DPNPHQIE

-100 TLSQLLAEGASR
+100 TVSQMLAEGASR
-112 ILLLTP
+112 VLLLTP

-138 EGAQEETGFEGP
+138 EGAAEETGFEGP

-167 AIAGSGRFDLC
+167 AIAGSGKFDLC

-191 RRYDAAGGLKDG
+191 RRYDRQGGLRDG

-216 LTGTPMLLLTAT
+216 LLGTPMLLLTAT
-228 PIQNSLTEMWG
+228 PIQNTLTEMWG

-252 DLGTFRTVFCDGD
+252 DLGTFRSVFCDGD
-265 DRRIRPGQH
+265 DRRIRPGQD

-285 QRTLRRQAQAFMA
+285 QRTLRRQAQTFMA
-298 KAFTQRAARLFE
+298 KAFTQRTARLFE
-310 YSMSEAEAQLYED
+310 YSMSPDEAQLYED

-332 TLAFRGGH
+332 TLAFRGTH
-340 RRLLLISFHRRMG
+340 RRLLLIGFHRRMG

-368 RLRKKLTGG
+368 RLRRKLEGS
-377 TDTLRLFESDFD
+377 TDTLRLFDAD
-389 DEDPSAAEDDE
+389 LDEDPTPGGAGGADE
-400 ALLEHPEPELV
+400 EVPEHPEPELL
-411 AEMQRVQV
+411 AEMKRVQV
-419 LADRARALPVD
+419 LSDRARGLPID
-430 SKAEQLRAAV
+430 SKAEQLRSAV
-440 RHALEREGGSGKV
+440 ERALARPDGSGKV

-463 AYIEEVLTEA
+463 TYIKRVLVEQGIVPPEA
-473 GVVAPKEVTTF
+473 VTIF
-484 RGQNTGPRAAEALAR
+484 RGQNTGPEVAAALLR
-499 WETEVASR
+499 WEGEVGAR
-507 MPLDARP
+507 MPKDAQP

-525 HEFATRTRVFVSTE
+525 HEFASKSAVFIATE

-614 SDAVLHQASA
+614 SDAVLHQAA
-624 PTSTDLVGA
+624 GPTSTALVGA
-633 LASDFEAQ
+633 LAGDFEAQ

-647 KARSP
+647 KARS
-652 AEIAAGM
+652 AEEIAAGM
-659 AALDSRVGEAKQA
+659 AELGARVGEAKDD
-672 YETTHARTAGLIES
+672 YEATHARTAGLIDT
-686 RFDSTV
+686 RFDATV
-692 RAAFRSIEEELPEA
+692 RAAFKDIEEELPEA
-706 LAAMDRELE
+706 LAALDAELE
-715 GVLLR
+715 GVLVR
-720 FLDAVGI
+720 YLDAVPI
-727 PYETSRDDVGL
+727 PYSTERDDAGM
-738 TVEIAAH
+738 TVEIGAH
-745 PALPPAHREGV
+745 PSLPPVLRGGVRVRVGEGV
-756 RIRVGA
+756 
-762 GDPEQGEPL
+762 PEQGEPL
-771 HVGHALIRA
+771 HVGHALVRA
-780 ALEEARQA
+780 ALEESRVA

-795 SIDRSL
+795 SINAADIPG
-801 LQDDAAAKPGA
+801 DDSATAGA

-826 EPVTELLPAVLLDD
+826 EPVTELLPVVVLDG
-840 EPRPLLGARARAW
+840 RAQPLLGTRARTW
-853 VLAALADADPRV
+853 VLAAISDADPDV
-865 RAPLEALDDAAEE
+865 RSPMDALEDAADE
-878 AIFVAGEDLEAR
+878 AIFVSGGDLEAR
-890 EHQRFEETLAQIERS
+890 EHQRFEETIAQIERS
-905 VDDRVLAIKRL
+905 VDDRVLAL
-916 RLEALQR
+916 RRIR
-923 QADAVTRRDAAVGP
+923 QEVQGRQVDAVARRDAAVGP

-944 KELAAIESELEGL
+944 QELAAIETEMEGL
-957 DAQVD
+957 DEQAL

-968 DPEYATWRSR
+968 DSDYMTWRSR

-988 YERILDVEFVLA
+988 YERILDVEFVLV

>member
-1 MQDTCSPDATSSGP
+1 
-15 FPWRRRCATNGD
+15 

-128 LLALFGITAR
+128 LLALFGISAR
-138 EGAQEETGFEGP
+138 EGASEEGGFEGP

-178 VIDEAHEIFAGIY
+178 VIDEAHELFAGIY
-191 RRYDAAGGLKDG
+191 RRYDLHGGLKGG

-216 LTGTPMLLLTAT
+216 LVGTPMLLLTAT
-228 PIQNSLTEMWG
+228 PIQNTLTEMWG

-285 QRTLRRQAQAFMA
+285 QRTLRRQAQTFMA
-298 KAFTQRAARLFE
+298 KAFTQRTARLFE
-310 YSMSEAEAQLYED
+310 YSMSKDEAQLYDD

-332 TLAFRGGH
+332 TLAFRGSH

-368 RLRKKLTGG
+368 RLKRKLGG
-377 TDTLRLFESDFD
+377 TEDTVALFEADFD
-389 DEDPSAAEDDE
+389 DEDPAVRPDDE
-400 ALLEHPEPELV
+400 GAAEHPEPELFG
-411 AEMQRVQV
+411 EMKRVQA
-419 LADRARALPVD
+419 LADRARALTED
-430 SKAEQLRAAV
+430 SKAEQLCAAV
-440 RHALEREGGSGKV
+440 RHALGREGGSGKV

-463 AYIEEVLTEA
+463 RYLEQVLVDA
-473 GVVAPKEVTTF
+473 GLVRGEDVTLF
-484 RGQNTGPRAAEALAR
+484 RGQNTGAKAASALKR
-499 WETEVASR
+499 WETEVGSR
-507 MPLDARP
+507 MPMDAQP

-525 HEFATRTRVFVSTE
+525 HEFATYTKVFISTE

-590 NEAQRLTFDIL
+590 NEAQRLTFEIL

-614 SDAVLHQASA
+614 SDAVLHHASA
-624 PTSTDLVGA
+624 PTSTALVGA
-633 LASDFEAQ
+633 LASDFEAR

-652 AEIAAGM
+652 EEIAEGM
-659 AALDSRVGEAKQA
+659 AALEARVGDAKQD
-672 YETTHARTAGLIES
+672 YEDTHSRTAGLIET

-692 RAAFRSIEEELPEA
+692 RAAFRMLEEELPEG
-706 LAAMDRELE
+706 LAALDRELE

-720 FLDAVGI
+720 FLDAAEI
-727 PYETSRDDVGL
+727 PYQVERDTRGL
-738 TVEIAAH
+738 TVEVDAH
-745 PALPPAHREGV
+745 ERLPPAQRDGV
-756 RIRVGA
+756 RIRVGD
-762 GDPEQGEPL
+762 GVPEQGEPL
-771 HVGHALIRA
+771 HVGHPLIRA
-780 ALEEARQA
+780 ALEESRQA

-795 SIDRSL
+795 TIGAASL
-801 LQDDAAAKPGA
+801 EDDDAATPGA
-812 TGRIAVVRM
+812 TGRIAVLRM

-826 EPVTELLPAVLLDD
+826 EPVTELLAVVLLDD
-840 EPRPLLGARARAW
+840 RAAPLLGERARAW
-853 VLAALADADPRV
+853 VLAALADARPQV
-865 RAPLEALDDAAEE
+865 RSPERALDDAAEE
-878 AIFVAGEDLEAR
+878 AIFVAGGDLEAS
-890 EHQRFEETLAQIERS
+890 EHVRFEETLAQIERS
-905 VDDRVLAIKRL
+905 VDDRVLAVKRL
-916 RLEALQR
+916 RNETRERREEAL
-923 QADAVTRRDAAVGP
+923 ARRNAAVGP

-944 KELAAIESELEGL
+944 AEVASVEAELEAL

-968 DPEYATWRSR
+968 DSDYAMWRSR

-988 YERILDVEFVLA
+988 YERILDVEFVLT

>member
-1 MQDTCSPDATSSGP
+1 M
-15 FPWRRRCATNGD
+15 
-27 MVHAVARRFACEEL
+27 
-41 VRLRRADEQRRY
+41 
-53 LASQRSARI
+53 ASQRSARI
-62 DPNPHQID
+62 DPNPHQIE

-138 EGAQEETGFEGP
+138 EGAAEETGFEGP

-158 YAGSEAGAA
+158 YAGSEVGAA
-167 AIAGSGRFDLC
+167 AIGGSGKFDLC

-191 RRYDAAGGLKDG
+191 RRYDRQGGLRDG
-203 SKYARTAA
+203 SRYARTAA

-216 LTGTPMLLLTAT
+216 LLGTPMLLLTAT
-228 PIQNSLTEMWG
+228 PIQNTLTEMWG

-252 DLGTFRTVFCDGD
+252 DLGTFRSVFCDGD
-265 DRRIRPGQH
+265 DRRVRPGQD

-285 QRTLRRQAQAFMA
+285 QRTLRRQAQTFMA
-298 KAFTQRAARLFE
+298 KAFTQRTARLFE
-310 YSMSEAEAQLYED
+310 YSMSPDEAQLYDD
-323 VTAYLLDPK
+323 VTEYLLDPK
-332 TLAFRGGH
+332 TLAFRGTH
-340 RRLLLISFHRRMG
+340 RRLLLIGFHRRMG

-368 RLRKKLTGG
+368 RLRRKLAGS
-377 TDTLRLFESDFD
+377 TDTLRLFEADLD
-389 DEDPSAAEDDE
+389 DDDAPQRPAAQDE
-400 ALLEHPEPELV
+400 EVPEHPEPELV
-411 AEMQRVQV
+411 AEMKRVQA
-419 LADRARALPVD
+419 LADRAGALPID
-430 SKAEQLRAAV
+430 SKAEQLRVAV
-440 RHALEREGGSGKV
+440 ERAMARPDGSGKV
-453 VIFTEALSTQ
+453 VIFTEALLTQ
-463 AYIEEVLTEA
+463 TYIKRVLVE
-473 GVVAPKEVTTF
+473 GGIVAPGAVTLF
-484 RGQNTGPRAAEALAR
+484 RGQNTGPEVAAALQR
-499 WETEVASR
+499 WESEVGAR
-507 MPLDARP
+507 MPKDAQP

-525 HEFATRTRVFVSTE
+525 HEFATKTAVFVATE

-569 GRCHRYGQTRDVTV
+569 GRCHRYGQARDVTV

-614 SDAVLHQASA
+614 SDAVLHQAVA
-624 PTSTDLVGA
+624 PTSTALVGA

-652 AEIAAGM
+652 QEIAAGM
-659 AALDSRVGEAKQA
+659 AELQARVGDVKDD
-672 YETTHARTAGLIES
+672 YEQTHARTAGLIET
-686 RFDSTV
+686 RFDATV
-692 RAAFRSIEEELPEA
+692 RAAFKDIEEELPAA
-706 LAAMDRELE
+706 LAALDAELE
-715 GVLLR
+715 GVLIR
-720 FLDAVGI
+720 YLDAAAI
-727 PYETSRDDVGL
+727 AYSANRDEDGV
-738 TVEIAAH
+738 TVEIGAD
-745 PALPPAHREGV
+745 PRLPPALRDGVRVRVGEGV
-756 RIRVGA
+756 
-762 GDPEQGEPL
+762 PEQGEPL
-771 HVGHALIRA
+771 HVGHALVRA
-780 ALEEARQA
+780 ALDESRAA

-795 SIDRSL
+795 CVR
-801 LQDDAAAKPGA
+801 AANLEADEAATAGA

-826 EPVTELLPAVLLDD
+826 EPVTELLPVVLLDGT
-840 EPRPLLGARARAW
+840 PQPFFGPRARAW
-853 VLAALADADPRV
+853 VLAAVADADPSV
-865 RAPLEALDDAAEE
+865 ASPVDALEDAADE
-878 AIFVAGEDLEAR
+878 AIFVAGGDLEAR

-905 VDDRVLAIKRL
+905 VDDRVLAL
-916 RLEALQR
+916 RRIRQGVLARQVEA
-923 QADAVTRRDAAVGP
+923 VGRRDAAVGP

-944 KELAAIESELEGL
+944 QELAAIETELEGL
-957 DAQVD
+957 DAQAL
-962 RLLRRD
+962 RLLGRD
-968 DPEYATWRSR
+968 DSEYKTWRSR
-978 AYVRRYTPPT
+978 AYVRRYTPPS
-988 YERILDVEFVLA
+988 YERILDVEFVLV